1 MRRAFEKFY
10 MESIPQ
16 VEVAKALMIE
26 ATSWSVVKWLREK
39 KRVRKAADQANAAL
53 DELREAVKER
63 WPETTRAA
71 YEALLLP
78 EEGSATPRH
87 PRKVANKIGP
97 QATLTVRKIKDADE
111 EAYRTRMDA
120 ERLFDDAEKQLN
132 ISLAREGCRRAI
144 QSWELFEQAIR
155 KAEAAIPPR

>member
-1 MRRAFEKFY
+1 
-10 MESIPQ
+10 METIPQ
-16 VEVAKALMIE
+16 VEVAKALMTE
-26 ATSWSVVKWLREK
+26 AISWSVVKWLREK

-63 WPETTRAA
+63 WPETTRTA

-78 EEGSATPRH
+78 EKVSATTRH
-87 PRKVANKIGP
+87 QRKVASKTGP
-97 QATLTVRKIKDADE
+97 QATLTVRKIKEADE

-120 ERLFDDAEKQLN
+120 ERLFDDAEKQLST
-132 ISLAREGCRRAI
+132 SLAREGCRRAI

>member
-1 MRRAFEKFY
+1 MEK
-10 MESIPQ
+10 IPQ
-16 VEVAKALMIE
+16 VEVAKALMTE
-26 ATSWSVVKWLREK
+26 AISWSVVKWLREK

-53 DELREAVKER
+53 DELHQAVKDR
-63 WPETTRAA
+63 WPETTRTA

-78 EEGSATPRH
+78 EEGSATTH
-87 PRKVANKIGP
+87 HQRKLASKTAP
-97 QATLTVRKIKDADE
+97 QAILTLRKIKDADE

-120 ERLFDDAEKQLN
+120 ERLFDDAEKQLST
-132 ISLAREGCRRAI
+132 SLAREGCRRAI